1 MRDLL
6 ISPSILSADFARLG
20 CAALTLPVEAC
31 THVHRTLAHIREAGL
46 QPGLSIEPGSHAC
59 AAVRQ
64 VEGKRFLA
72 SSAPMLPLPNC
83 GTPRCACK
91 YQHYQDRRTN
101 RDRRVNFANPHAHTM
116 SDRRAN
122 GGWRFSD

>member
-1 MRDLL
+1 MSFNLSNWLL
-6 ISPSILSADFARLG
+6 RRRIDAQARMSGRPSEHRRLVNPYH
-20 CAALTLPVEAC
+20 AV
-31 THVHRTLAHIREAGL
+31 
-46 QPGLSIEPGSHAC
+46 SIEPGSHAC

-91 YQHYQDRRTN
+91 YQHYQDRRSN

-122 GGWRFSD
+122 GGRRFSD